1 MNPILTEIYS
11 TIIPSAPYLI
21 AAYVLLLAALVVW
34 LFVQFR
40 AQKKLDQRLSM
51 LEEELAEKRDERA

>member
-21 AAYVLLLAALVVW
+21 AAYVLLLATLIVW

>member
-51 LEEELAEKRDERA
+51 LEEELAEKRDEHA